1 MSTAVNG
8 VDVVRKRE
16 HCLVVAVCILH
27 GDLRASVA
35 VHGGEMDR
43 LFMQG
48 SLTAACGQ
56 IFDEARKSALVAV
69 GALDDIIGVAPVRKG
84 YAQSRIEERGL
95 AQVSFKGLEII
106 DRGLAEY
113 LGIGLEAYSRAGRRR
128 CAYLLK
134 VIVGM
139 TAVREAL
146 LIDMAVLRNFNFE
159 PLGQGVDDGRADAVQ
174 TAGDL
179 VAVAAEL
186 TAGVQDGQD
195 DRHGG
200 DAHLFVHAHR
210 DTASV
215 ILDADNIAREYLNI
229 DIRAEARESFV
240 YGVVDY
246 LIHKVVQAAR
256 TRRAD
261 VHTGAL
267 ADRLK
272 SLKNLNLARVVFLG
286 DLGVHILVKLNVF
299 VEHEL
304 VLILGV
310 LFKDLVVL
318 IVIQSFHPPSPKL
331 LPLITDLPGW
341 RTYSFSSFSFW
352 ACTSADFRA
361 SFSRSWTSRDTC

>member
-1 MSTAVNG
+1 
-8 VDVVRKRE
+8 
-16 HCLVVAVCILH
+16 
-27 GDLRASVA
+27 
-35 VHGGEMDR
+35 
-43 LFMQG
+43 
-48 SLTAACGQ
+48 
-56 IFDEARKSALVAV
+56 
-69 GALDDIIGVAPVRKG
+69 
-84 YAQSRIEERGL
+84 
-95 AQVSFKGLEII
+95 
-106 DRGLAEY
+106 
-113 LGIGLEAYSRAGRRR
+113 
-128 CAYLLK
+128 
-134 VIVGM
+134 M

-186 TAGVQDGQD
+186 TAGVQDGQN

-229 DIRAEARESFV
+229 DIRAEARKSFV

-246 LIHKVVQAAR
+246 LIHKVVQTAR
-256 TRRAD
+256 ARRAD

-286 DLGVHILVKLNVF
+286 DLCIHILVKLNVF

-331 LPLITDLPGW
+331 
-341 RTYSFSSFSFW
+341 
-352 ACTSADFRA
+352 
-361 SFSRSWTSRDTC
+361 